1 MAKSIESCE
10 LSSLESSK
18 NLGVISES
26 GGEKKL
32 LGRRR
37 NYARI
42 FSHNLCGCTVIGH
55 RTIRFTTCNPLQS
68 RRVLRLSPLLIL
80 SSLIHNGKKKKREKK
95 ETEYGKKEGN
105 NARNILSFNARF

>member
-68 RRVLRLSPLLIL
+68 RRVLRLYPLLIL